1 MAKAHTIHALAIIAI
16 AVAGFFFVKASIHV
30 DFSERCHSLEMTYT
44 SKRGSMAHPRKDSAT
59 RKAGRSRNA
68 ILIDLDQ
75 YLPYLINRVG
85 NTLVQ
90 LFSRDL
96 AQFDISVPMWRVIA
110 VLGERGDLR
119 LVDLSSMTSIDA
131 STLSRL
137 TETMQR
143 RKLLGRSRSPQNKRE
158 IVISTTPKG
167 QELLRILTPIAAAYE
182 REMTVGLSASELAT
196 AREALRQMFV
206 RLAELRAK
214 ATQEM
219 SRARRQMPVLAK
231 HVVGPFRGI

>member
-1 MAKAHTIHALAIIAI
+1 M
-16 AVAGFFFVKASIHV
+16 HV
-30 DFSERCHSLEMTYT
+30 DFYERCHSLEMTYT
-44 SKRGSMAHPRKDSAT
+44 SKRGSMAHPRKVSSA
-59 RKAGRSRNA
+59 RKARRFRNA

-110 VLGERGDLR
+110 VLGETGSLR

-143 RKLLGRSRSPQNKRE
+143 QKLLRRSRSPQNKRE

-167 QELLRILTPIAAAYE
+167 QQLLKVLTPIAAAYE
-182 REMTVGLSASELAT
+182 REMTVGLSTSDLAT
-196 AREALRQMFV
+196 TRETLRQMFA
-206 RLAELRAK
+206 RLAELKSK
-214 ATQEM
+214 AAQEM
-219 SRARRQMPVLAK
+219 SRSRRQMPVLAK
-231 HVVGPFRGI
+231 DVVGTSREI

>member
-1 MAKAHTIHALAIIAI
+1 MAL
-16 AVAGFFFVKASIHV
+16 
-30 DFSERCHSLEMTYT
+30 
-44 SKRGSMAHPRKDSAT
+44 PRKDSAT
-59 RKAGRSRNA
+59 RKSRRLNKA

-96 AQFDISVPMWRVIA
+96 AQFNISVPMWRVIA
-110 VLGERGDLR
+110 VLGAMGSLR

-143 RKLLGRSRSPQNKRE
+143 RKLVERGRSPGNKRE
-158 IVISTTPKG
+158 ITISLTRKG
-167 QELLRILTPIAAAYE
+167 QELLEILTPIAAAYE
-182 REMTVGLSASELAT
+182 REMTIGLSAVDLKTTRAT
-196 AREALRQMFV
+196 LRQMFA
-206 RLAELRAK
+206 RLETLKARAR
-214 ATQEM
+214 QEM
-219 SRARRQMPVLAK
+219 NRSRRQMPVLAK
-231 HVVGPFRGI
+231 RGVRTFEGI

>member
-1 MAKAHTIHALAIIAI
+1 LQLQLRAP
-16 AVAGFFFVKASIHV
+16 FFVKVSINV
-30 DFSERCHSLEMTYT
+30 DFSERRHSPEMTYL
-44 SKRGSMAHPRKDSAT
+44 RLDEGSMAHPRKDSAP
-59 RKAGRSRNA
+59 RKSRRLRNA

-110 VLGERGDLR
+110 VLGETGSLR

-143 RKLLGRSRSPQNKRE
+143 RKLLRRSRSPQNKRE

-167 QELLRILTPIAAAYE
+167 QELLKVLTPIAAAYE

-196 AREALRQMFV
+196 TRETLRQMFV
-206 RLAELRAK
+206 RLAELKAK

-219 SRARRQMPVLAK
+219 SRSRRQMPVLAK
-231 HVVGPFRGI
+231 HVVGAFR

>member
-1 MAKAHTIHALAIIAI
+1 
-16 AVAGFFFVKASIHV
+16 
-30 DFSERCHSLEMTYT
+30 MTYT
-44 SKRGSMAHPRKDSAT
+44 SKRGSMAHPRKDSAA
-59 RKAGRSRNA
+59 RKARRLRNA

-110 VLGERGDLR
+110 VLGETGGLR

-143 RKLLGRSRSPQNKRE
+143 QKLLRRSRSPQNKRE

-167 QELLRILTPIAAAYE
+167 QQLLKVLTPIAAAYE
-182 REMTVGLSASELAT
+182 REMTVGLSTSELAT
-196 AREALRQMFV
+196 TREALRQMFA
-206 RLAELRAK
+206 RLAELKAK

-219 SRARRQMPVLAK
+219 SRSRRQMPVLAK
-231 HVVGPFRGI
+231 HVAGTFTEI